1 MDLPRTVEAF
11 ARHLEA
17 ERGLSAHTVRSYRSD
32 LAQLVEFAA
41 ARGALEPADLDLE
54 LLRDWLWRSSQAG
67 LAKSTLARRA
77 AAARAFTS
85 WLARTNATAT
95 DAAARLK
102 APKSDH
108 HLPRVLTREQMDA
121 ILARV
126 ADRADTGEPIALRDL
141 AVVELLY
148 ASALRVSELT
158 GLAIRDVDLG
168 RQTVRVLGKGAKER
182 VVPFGIP
189 ARRAIVAWLERG
201 RPALPAEGEALFVGA
216 KGGRLA
222 NRAVYELVSSLLAT
236 IPGLGPVGPAHA
248 APHRGDA
255 PARRRRRPARRAGA
269 ARAREPGHDAALHPR
284 LDRAA
289 QGELPHRPPARL
301 GALPRA

>member
-95 DAAARLK
+95 DAATRLK

-108 HLPRVLTREQMDA
+108 RLPRVLSREQVDS
-121 ILARV
+121 LLTRV
-126 ADRADTGEPIALRDL
+126 ADRADTGDPIALRDL

-148 ASALRVSELT
+148 A
-158 GLAIRDVDLG
+158 
-168 RQTVRVLGKGAKER
+168 
-182 VVPFGIP
+182 
-189 ARRAIVAWLERG
+189 
-201 RPALPAEGEALFVGA
+201 
-216 KGGRLA
+216 
-222 NRAVYELVSSLLAT
+222 
-236 IPGLGPVGPAHA
+236 
-248 APHRGDA
+248 
-255 PARRRRRPARRAGA
+255 
-269 ARAREPGHDAALHPR
+269 
-284 LDRAA
+284 
-289 QGELPHRPPARL
+289 
-301 GALPRA
+301 